1 MNIKFYILIILLF
14 AASCSSVKTETETAQ
29 KPEVMIED
37 GYKTS
42 ENGELL
48 IEDKDIK
55 PVQEPVVTTKAN
67 SQQNNIVASDGSK
80 ISVMLDGY
88 GNKSETRYFDNHPRL
103 QMVLLRTAANGDKQI
118 FVYGQNGEVKDLP
131 PNMANSVM
139 TSPADDLAKASGIT
153 EGRKQQTISQTF
165 SGVNTQSTTASLQ
178 ALPNNQL
185 PTESRTVNN
194 AKPQNEAREETLAR
208 QTESIDKND
217 SSEETKTPAK
227 LSENLQNYLPKKRK
241 DVITDN

>member
-1 MNIKFYILIILLF
+1 MNIKFYILIILLLT
-14 AASCSSVKTETETAQ
+14 ASCSSVKTETAQ

-42 ENGELL
+42 ENGDLL

-55 PVQEPVVTTKAN
+55 PVQEAIVTTKEN
-67 SQQNNIVASDGSK
+67 SQQNNIVAYDGSK

-103 QMVLLRTAANGDKQI
+103 QMILLRTAANGEKQV

-131 PNMANSVM
+131 PSMLDKAL
-139 TSPADDLAKASGIT
+139 TLTADDLAKASGIT
-153 EGRKQQTISQTF
+153 ESRKPQTISQTSF
-165 SGVNTQSTTASLQ
+165 GISVQGATASLQ
-178 ALPNNQL
+178 PLPNN
-185 PTESRTVNN
+185 PTTSENLAASSATAQNESRD
-194 AKPQNEAREETLAR
+194 ETPAR
-208 QTESIDKND
+208 QIESNDKNNPT
-217 SSEETKTPAK
+217 EETKTPTK

-241 DVITDN
+241 DTITDN

>member
-14 AASCSSVKTETETAQ
+14 AASCSSVKTETAQ

-55 PVQEPVVTTKAN
+55 PVQEAVVTTRAN
-67 SQQNNIVASDGSK
+67 SQQSNIVAYDGSK
-80 ISVMLDGY
+80 ISVMLDGF
-88 GNKSETRYFDNHPRL
+88 GNKSETRYFDNHPQL
-103 QMVLLRTAANGDKQI
+103 QMVLLRTAANGEKQI

-131 PNMANSVM
+131 PNIANSAM
-139 TSPADDLAKASGIT
+139 TAPADDLVKASGIT
-153 EGRKQQTISQTF
+153 ESRKPQTVSQTF
-165 SGVNTQSTTASLQ
+165 SGVSVQGTTASLQ
-178 ALPNNQL
+178 SLPNSQT
-185 PTESRTVNN
+185 PTESRTTKNTQT
-194 AKPQNEAREETLAR
+194 QNEARAETLAR
-208 QTESIDKND
+208 QTESTDKNNPA
-217 SSEETKTPAK
+217 EETKTPSK

-241 DVITDN
+241 DTITDN